1 MFPTKFPAS
10 EQVTLSVG
18 ERLCDLKF
26 LDLQN
31 NPATL
36 YNDRA
41 YGWPKA
47 ILVAWSPDTAV
58 SELVRMSEVMQDFG
72 RVEAHVLAV
81 TCATVAEN
89 AVFAERL
96 ALPYPLFSN
105 PDGSLQKA
113 AGQEESSAPCILLF
127 DSLLRLE
134 KKITRGKGENP
145 VDVAL
150 SHAQARY
157 ATQRPVVVTAQAP
170 ALVLPNLL
178 DVEHCAKLIKLWQK
192 SGKKLENIV
201 VSDSHV
207 IAKADTDSKV
217 RSDIS
222 IPLDSPDSKELIS
235 VMRRRL
241 LPEIRKAF
249 NFEATRFEF
258 FRIGCYDAADGGHF
272 APHRDN
278 TSAAVRHRR
287 YALIVNLNTG
297 EYEGGFLRLPEYGTQ
312 LYAPPKG
319 GAVVFSCSV
328 LHMATPVMKGQRF
341 VLIGFFW
348 SDEEQRV
355 FAPEQ
360 SGSLFETMSPNQ
372 SA

>member
-1 MFPTKFPAS
+1 MFPTKIPAS
-10 EQVTLSVG
+10 EQVILSVG

-41 YGWPKA
+41 FGWPKA
-47 ILVAWSPDTAV
+47 ILVTWLPDKAV
-58 SELVRMSEVMQDFG
+58 SELVRMSEVMQAFG
-72 RVEAHVLAV
+72 RVETHVLAV
-81 TCATVAEN
+81 TSATATEN
-89 AVFAERL
+89 AVFAERF

-113 AGQEESSAPCILLF
+113 AGQDESSAPCILLF
-127 DSLLRLE
+127 DPLLRLE
-134 KKITRGKGENP
+134 KKIARGNGENP
-145 VDVAL
+145 VDLAL
-150 SHAQARY
+150 SYAQARY
-157 ATQRPVVVTAQAP
+157 AAQRPVVVTSQAP

-178 DVEHCAKLIKLWQK
+178 NAEHCSGLIKLWQK
-192 SGKKLENIV
+192 SGNKLENIV
-201 VSDSHV
+201 VSEG
-207 IAKADTDSKV
+207 IARTDTDTKI
-217 RSDIS
+217 RSDVS
-222 IPLDSPDSKELIS
+222 IPLDSPVSMELIS

-258 FRIGCYDAADGGHF
+258 FRIGRYDAADGGHF

-278 TSAAVRHRR
+278 TSATLRHRR

-312 LYAPPKG
+312 LYAPHKG

-328 LHMATPVMKGQRF
+328 LHTATPMIKGQRF

-348 SDEEQRV
+348 GEEEQRV
-355 FAPEQ
+355 FAPKE
-360 SGSLFETMSPNQ
+360 SGSLFETMSPKQ

>member
-1 MFPTKFPAS
+1 MFPTRFPAS

-31 NPATL
+31 SPATL
-36 YNDRA
+36 YSDRA

-47 ILVAWSPDTAV
+47 ILVAWSPGMAE
-58 SELVRMSEVMQDFG
+58 SELARMSQTMQEFG
-72 RVEAHVLAV
+72 QAETHVLAV
-81 TCATVAEN
+81 TSASPAEN
-89 AVFAERL
+89 AAVAERL
-96 ALPYPLFSN
+96 RLPYPLFSN
-105 PDGSLQKA
+105 PDSSLLRA
-113 AGQEESSAPCILLF
+113 AGQAEGSAPCILLF
-127 DSLLRLE
+127 DPLLRLE
-134 KKITRGKGENP
+134 KRVTRGNGDNP

-150 SHAQARY
+150 SHVRARY
-157 ATQRPVVVTAQAP
+157 AAQRPMVVTAQPP

-178 DVEHCAKLIKLWQK
+178 DAEHCARLIDLWQR
-192 SGKKLENIV
+192 SGAKLENLV
-201 VSDSHV
+201 LSETQG
-207 IAKADTDSKV
+207 IASADADYKI

-222 IPLDSPDSKELIS
+222 IPLDSPDTKALIG

-258 FRIGCYDAADGGHF
+258 FRIGCYDAESGGHF

-278 TSAAVRHRR
+278 TTAAVRHRR

-297 EYEGGFLRLPEYGTQ
+297 DYEGGFLRLPEYGSQ

-319 GAVVFSCSV
+319 GAIVFSCSV
-328 LHMATPVMKGQRF
+328 LHMATPVIKGRRF

-348 SDEEQRV
+348 GKDEQKV
-355 FAPEQ
+355 FGPDQ
-360 SGSLFETMSPNQ
+360 SGSLLEAVPPDP

>member
-1 MFPTKFPAS
+1 M
-10 EQVTLSVG
+10 G

-36 YNDRA
+36 YNDRS

-47 ILVAWSPDTAV
+47 ILVASSPDTVA
-58 SELVRMSEVMQDFG
+58 SELVRMSEMMQHFG
-72 RVEAHVLAV
+72 RVETHVLAV
-81 TCATVAEN
+81 TCATAAEN
-89 AVFAERL
+89 AVFAERF

-113 AGQEESSAPCILLF
+113 AGQEESGAPCILLL

-134 KKITRGKGENP
+134 KKITRSDGENP
-145 VDVAL
+145 VDIAL
-150 SHAQARY
+150 SHAQARF
-157 ATQRPVVVTAQAP
+157 AAQRPTVVTAQAP

-178 DVEHCAKLIKLWQK
+178 DAEHCARLIQLWQM
-192 SGKKLENIV
+192 SGNKLENIV
-201 VSDSHV
+201 HSEGV
-207 IAKADTDSKV
+207 AKPDTDTKV

-222 IPLDSPDSKELIS
+222 IPLDSAESKALIG

-241 LPEIRKAF
+241 LPEIRKSF
-249 NFEATRFEF
+249 NFAATRFEF
-258 FRIGCYDAADGGHF
+258 FRIGCYTAADGGHF

-278 TSAAVRHRR
+278 TSVAVRHRR

-328 LHMATPVMKGQRF
+328 LHTATPVIKGQRF

-355 FAPEQ
+355 FAPKE
-360 SGSLFETMSPNQ
+360 SGSLFETVPLNRSD
-372 SA
+372 